1 MLEEPLDALLT
12 PGQSPDGVLVKAMP
26 SAGILPFAQ
35 TFICTFNNTCHR
47 SVVYGNDVNAH
58 YDDNHDHDDDD
69 DDSTSGRLDVV

>member
-1 MLEEPLDALLT
+1 MCTKVDCDTSPGNFEE
-12 PGQSPDGVLVKAMP
+12 KAMP

-58 YDDNHDHDDDD
+58 YDNHDHDDDD